1 MSKKSD
7 KNNKSIPSFD
17 PYSFENC
24 ELSNKYIEGFDKDY
38 NCKGNKTRK
47 KRKSKS
53 RSRSRSK
60 SRSRSRSKSR
70 SRSRSRSLSKHLK
83 TKSKNNKYT
92 RKYSIKSLPNKSDLV
107 NFNRYELNEIEIENA
122 NKELKRNSPKGIKQ
136 DKSYGN
142 KP

>member
-1 MSKKSD
+1 MSRKSD
-7 KNNKSIPSFD
+7 KNNKSLPSFD

-47 KRKSKS
+47 NQE
-53 RSRSRSK
+53 SRSRSK
-60 SRSRSRSKSR
+60 TRSKTR
-70 SRSRSRSLSKHLK
+70 SKQFK

-92 RKYSIKSLPNKSDLV
+92 RKYSLKNVANKTDLV
-107 NFNRYELNEIEIENA
+107 NFNRYKLNEIEIENV

>member
-7 KNNKSIPSFD
+7 KNNKSVPSFD

-47 KRKSKS
+47 NRKSKS
-53 RSRSRSK
+53 RSRSRS
-60 SRSRSRSKSR
+60 RSRSQSNRR
-70 SRSRSRSLSKHLK
+70 SRSQSKTRSKQLK
-83 TKSKNNKYT
+83 TKSRNNKYT

-107 NFNRYELNEIEIENA
+107 NFNRYELNEIEIENV

>member
-7 KNNKSIPSFD
+7 KNKSIPSFD

-60 SRSRSRSKSR
+60 SRSRSRSR
-70 SRSRSRSLSKHLK
+70 SRSKQLK
-83 TKSKNNKYT
+83 TKSKSNKYT
-92 RKYSIKSLPNKSDLV
+92 RKYSIKSEPNKSKLV
-107 NFNRYELNEIEIENA
+107 NFNIYELNEIEIENA
-122 NKELKRNSPKGIKQ
+122 NKELKKNSPKGIKQ

-142 KP
+142 IP

>member
-7 KNNKSIPSFD
+7 KNKSIPSFD

-53 RSRSRSK
+53 RSRSRS
-60 SRSRSRSKSR
+60 RSRSKQ
-70 SRSRSRSLSKHLK
+70 LK
-83 TKSKNNKYT
+83 TKSKSNKYT
-92 RKYSIKSLPNKSDLV
+92 RKYSIKSEPNKSKLV
-107 NFNRYELNEIEIENA
+107 NFNIYELNEIEIENA
-122 NKELKRNSPKGIKQ
+122 NKELKKNSPKGIKQ

-142 KP
+142 IP